1 MDRSNRRNRR
11 AYTLLEISQNYLKVT
26 SSSLG
31 HISLYDIAIAVLEN
45 HPFPYSSGAESRL
58 PVSESAKNPLFT
70 FIVPTFPTL
79 RLVKE
84 RKKKNEEKEN
94 AKIQDASDISFASR
108 SNRFD
113 WKKKEREKKIKRLLP
128 ISGSPGKRKKK
139 FSLEN
144 SDRPF

>member
-84 RKKKNEEKEN
+84 RKKKKM
-94 AKIQDASDISFASR
+94 
-108 SNRFD
+108 
-113 WKKKEREKKIKRLLP
+113 KKKEREDPRRVGYFVRFEVESILLE
-128 ISGSPGKRKKK
+128 KERERKKSNVFFLFLVPPEK
-139 FSLEN
+139 EKKN
-144 SDRPF
+144 SR

>member
-58 PVSESAKNPLFT
+58 SVSESAKNPLFT

-84 RKKKNEEKEN
+84 SEKKKKKNEEKRTR
-94 AKIQDASDISFASR
+94 R
-108 SNRFD
+108 SKTRRIFRSLRGRID
-113 WKKKEREKKIKRLLP
+113 SIGKRKREKKIKRLLP
-128 ISGSPGKRKKK
+128 ISGSLGKRKK
-139 FSLEN
+139 N
-144 SDRPF
+144 SR